1 MADEWLLN
9 DEILEAGHQK
19 WREFRERWPIERLEA
34 MTLEEY
40 TNLEK
45 DSAFIYQLEAQLD
58 ELGSIWGSSAFKFG
72 IYRRKDTEPRE
83 AVRFKYGPEYA
94 WGLKYGATEQEAFET
109 VRAHVVAIARAAADG
124 DFEAIDRIELFALVR
139 WKIAFIYQ
147 DPDAWVLFPIYSNK
161 VLLDLY
167 RRFVDPA
174 AKNSTPYSL
183 RYETLRDRHRQFD
196 DAIVLGHHLWQ
207 LRSDTD
213 AACWALNLTGLGV
226 DVKSGTVS
234 SGSLPGEVQTWFSDD
249 AVELEAGHRIALLSG
264 DRVVGRAMVTAVD
277 DADVTWKQEPI
288 DLPSPFLPKAGL
300 TIIADK
306 SHQAAIFNE
315 TKAPAPLQTTT
326 APPPD
331 PTNTILFGPPGTG
344 KTYAT
349 VTRALT
355 LILGPEATANMS
367 RETAVKQ
374 FRQLQQEGRIELVT
388 FHQAYGYEEF
398 VEGLRPVLGDA
409 SGDVR
414 YEIHPGV
421 FKRIA
426 LRAAATGLR
435 AKAEEPV
442 FDTLWQVLV
451 DRVRE
456 DEDRILQSSS
466 GNEYVLRV
474 NKREN
479 FESYA
484 LERSA
489 EDDEPVVTERKQI
502 ASRNLCRAWWG
513 HRADLGGPEGITYDR
528 AKEVVRREQGG
539 DGGHHFTAI
548 WLVYRELRQLAAE
561 LREKRVAAA
570 PTNAQVQEALDRAT
584 PGKLDFQFT
593 GDTARYVLVIDEI
606 NRGNI
611 SRILG
616 ELITLLEPDKRLSMP
631 NELKVPLTYSP
642 THRFAVPPNLH
653 VVGTMN
659 TADRSIALMD
669 VALRRRFAFE
679 EVMPSAEPLREVL
692 SKESNDDAFIALV
705 VEIFETLNARIRFLY
720 DRDHQLGHAYFMSAT
735 TYEELRSVLVDRVV
749 PLLQEYF
756 YGSWDKITAVLGCPY
771 DEDGKPRRAGP
782 VTAKGAYV
790 APIIEAKL
798 LSERASLGFSADLF
812 DDYVDHQVNE
822 VVLEKSAPDELLPFL
837 LGILELAPED
847 REARAAALRTGAAFS

>member
-1 MADEWLLN
+1 MADEWTLT
-9 DEILEAGHQK
+9 DEKLETGHRL
-19 WREFRERWPIERLEA
+19 WREFRERWPIERLEK

-58 ELGSIWGSSAFKFG
+58 ELGSIWGASAFKFG
-72 IYRRKDTEPRE
+72 IYRRKDTGPHE
-83 AVRFKYGPEYA
+83 APERFQYGPEYA
-94 WGLKYGATEQEAFET
+94 WMLKYGATEQEAFET
-109 VRAHVVAIARAAADG
+109 VRAQVVAIARAAAAG
-124 DFEAIDRIELFALVR
+124 DFEAIDRIDIFALVR

-147 DPDAWVLFPIYSNK
+147 DPDNWVLFPVYSGT

-174 AKNSTPYSL
+174 ARSSTPYSL
-183 RYETLRDRHRQFD
+183 RYATLRDCHRQFND
-196 DAIVLGHHLWQ
+196 PIKLAHYLWN
-207 LRSDTD
+207 LRSDAD
-213 AACWALNLTGLGV
+213 AAYWALNLTGLGI
-226 DVKSGTVS
+226 DVASGTMS
-234 SGSLPGEVQTWFSDD
+234 SASLPAEAQGWFSDET
-249 AVELEAGHRIALLSG
+249 VEVERGHRIALLSS
-264 DRVVGRAMVTAVD
+264 DRVIGRATVISVD
-277 DADVTWKQEPI
+277 EAEVTWEVDQVNFPC
-288 DLPSPFLPKAGL
+288 PFTPKPGL
-300 TIIADK
+300 MAIND
-306 SHQAAIFNE
+306 SGHQAAIFGE
-315 TKAPAPLQTTT
+315 SS
-326 APPPD
+326 PPPPPPPPPPE

-355 LILGPEATANMS
+355 LILGPEATADMS
-367 RETAVKQ
+367 REIAVKQ

-426 LRAAATGLR
+426 LRAAAAGLR
-435 AKAEEPV
+435 AKAEDPTFE
-442 FDTLWQVLV
+442 TLWQVLV

-456 DEDRILQSSS
+456 DEDRILESSS
-466 GNEYVLRV
+466 GKEYMLRV
-474 NKREN
+474 NQREN

-484 LERSA
+484 LDRGA
-489 EDDEPVVTERKQI
+489 DGDEPVVTERKQI
-502 ASRNLCRAWWG
+502 ASKNLCRIWWN
-513 HRADLGGPEGITYDR
+513 HRTDLGKPEGISYER
-528 AKEVVRREQGG
+528 AKDVVRSEQGG

-548 WLVYRELRQLAAE
+548 WLVYRELVQLAAE
-561 LREKRVAAA
+561 LREKRVEAA
-570 PTNAQVQEALDRAT
+570 PTHAEVQEALDPAT
-584 PGKLDFQFT
+584 PGKLDFQFR
-593 GDTARYVLVIDEI
+593 GDTARYVLIIDEI

-631 NELKVPLTYSP
+631 SELKVPLTYSP

-679 EVMPSAEPLREVL
+679 EVMPSAAILRSIL
-692 SKESNDDAFIALV
+692 SKSSEDAAFVTLV
-705 VEIFETLNARIRFLY
+705 VDIVETLNARIRFLY

-735 TYEELRSVLVDRVV
+735 TYEALRSVLVDRVV

-771 DEDGKPRRAGP
+771 DEDGKPRRSGP
-782 VTAKGAYV
+782 VTEKGAYV
-790 APIIEAKL
+790 APIIEAKV
-798 LSERASLGFSADLF
+798 LSEGTCLGFSANLF
-812 DDYVDHQVNE
+812 DDHVDHHVHE
-822 VVLEKSAPDELLPFL
+822 ALLEASTPDRLLPFL
-837 LGILELAPED
+837 LGIVELGPQD
-847 REARAAALRTGAAFS
+847 RDAREAALRAGAAFS